1 MPGSLAEPHRP
12 VQNAKTSVLKL
23 AGCQAL
29 AMTGNSILFTVAAL
43 IGASLL
49 TDKSWATFPLA
60 LLHLAT
66 LFTTIP
72 ASLWM
77 ARVGRKF
84 GFATGIGIGMV
95 GAGLGVYAIFVGSFV
110 GFCGAMLLL
119 GCFNGFVGYYRFAAA
134 ELASD
139 SFRSM
144 AISWVVAGGVVAAV
158 LGPQLAIWA
167 KDWFVE
173 ATFAGCLLTI
183 ILLQALSLP
192 LLASVPLPRW
202 QKIEQVEQGRPLLAI
217 MQQPVFIVA
226 VLGSMLG
233 YGVMVL
239 IMTSTPL
246 AMVEHAFPF
255 HQAAFV
261 IQWHVLGMFAP
272 SFITGALIVRF
283 GLLNIIL
290 TGGILNIVCITINL
304 LGISLM
310 HYWSALLLLGIGW
323 NFLFVGST
331 TLLTEA
337 YRPAERAKTQAA
349 HDFLMFSSV
358 AASTVLSGG
367 LLNHWGWQAVNWAGL
382 PMIML
387 AVAAAFWL
395 QRASPWQERARTPG
409 SSPL

>member
-1 MPGSLAEPHRP
+1 MSESGSLTETNLPL
-12 VQNAKTSVLKL
+12 QNSKISVLKL
-23 AGCQAL
+23 ASCQAL
-29 AMTGNSILFTVAAL
+29 AMTGNSVLFTVAAL
-43 IGASLL
+43 IGANLL
-49 TDKSWATFPLA
+49 TDKSWATLPLA

-77 ARVGRKF
+77 ARMGRKV
-84 GFATGIGIGMV
+84 GFATGIGMGML
-95 GAGLGVYAIFVGSFV
+95 GAGLGAYAIFAGSFV
-110 GFCGAMLLL
+110 GFCLAMVLL

-134 ELASD
+134 ELASE

-144 AISWVVAGGVVAAV
+144 AISLVVAGGVVAAV
-158 LGPQLAIWA
+158 LGPQLATWT
-167 KDWFVE
+167 KDWFAE
-173 ATFAGCLLTI
+173 APFAGCLLTI
-183 ILLQALSLP
+183 ILLQAISLP
-192 LLASVPLPRW
+192 LLASVPLPPW
-202 QKIEQVEQGRPLLAI
+202 QKTEQVEQGRPLLTI
-217 MQQPVFIVA
+217 IRQPVFVVA
-226 VLGSMLG
+226 MLGSMLG

-290 TGGILNIVCITINL
+290 TGGILNLICIAINL
-304 LGISLM
+304 SGISLM
-310 HYWSALLLLGIGW
+310 HYWTALLLLGIGW

-337 YRPAERAKTQAA
+337 YTPAERAKTQAA
-349 HDFLMFSSV
+349 HDFLMFSGV
-358 AASTVLSGG
+358 AASTILSGD
-367 LLNHWGWQAVNWAGL
+367 LLNRWGWQAVNWAGL
-382 PMIML
+382 PMVLL
-387 AVAAAFWL
+387 AFGAVFWL
-395 QRASPWQERARTPG
+395 QKQRGRAPWAK
-409 SSPL
+409 SL